1 PGELQRH
8 VRSKMGE
15 DPFGKLSRFGGIV
28 VQRRNHQVGDL
39 KPDRRLLLQPCQR
52 LQHRLKMRQRNFPVE
67 IFRKRLEVHIRRI
80 DVVVDVMEGLKAFTE
95 NFYGKITL
103 DRKST
108 RLNSSHEWISYAVFC
123 LKKKNN

>member
-1 PGELQRH
+1 MKPGEVQRH

-80 DVVVDVMEGLKAFTE
+80 DVVVDVMEGLVGDVTVSNRSE
-95 NFYGKITL
+95 EHTSELQSLTNL
-103 DRKST
+103 VC
-108 RLNSSHEWISYAVFC
+108 RLLLE
-123 LKKKNN
+123 KKK